1 MEPTKLS
8 ELANQYT
15 SAWCSKN
22 AASVAA
28 FFSPA
33 GSLKINDGSPA
44 IGRAA
49 IASAA
54 QSFMTAFP
62 DLVVQ
67 MDRLIIDGA
76 GIEYHWTLMG
86 TNTAPGGTGNS
97 VRISG
102 YEEWRF
108 GVDGLIDESKGHFNK
123 SEYDRQL
130 NASGVNQQ

>member
-1 MEPTKLS
+1 
-8 ELANQYT
+8 
-15 SAWCSKN
+15 
-22 AASVAA
+22 
-28 FFSPA
+28 
-33 GSLKINDGSPA
+33 
-44 IGRAA
+44 
-49 IASAA
+49 
-54 QSFMTAFP
+54 MTAFP

-130 NASGVNQQ
+130 NATLMTLTHLAAACKNVRRHSRIGRGFTGYVGVR